1 MNGELNLDVSQNK
14 RGTAARSEVYKILS
28 NIFTYPLNE
37 DQKDFVMHGAELALL
52 DAAAQLPFGV
62 PAIDSLGR
70 THTTPAADAEDI
82 QVTYSTLFDNCAG
95 RPVLSLHEKDY
106 SKNDRKQIW
115 EDLIRFYEHFGVIY
129 NLKDCKEWPDH
140 IGIQLE
146 FLHYLTFLEAGTPD
160 DEIDVY
166 VAAESDF
173 LERHVAEWV
182 PKFSEKLQ
190 AMADGSPYGTLA
202 QVLSQFVEEEKTFN
216 RQRRTVQ

>member
-1 MNGELNLDVSQNK
+1 MNGEQNLAVPQHK

-28 NIFTYPLNE
+28 SIFTYPKDE
-37 DQKDFVMHGAELALL
+37 DQKDFVRYGAELALL
-52 DAAAQLPFGV
+52 NAAAQLPFGV
-62 PAIDSLGR
+62 PAMGSLGGV
-70 THTTPAADAEDI
+70 HLTPAADAEDL

-95 RPVLSLHEKDY
+95 RPVISLHEKDY
-106 SKNDRKQIW
+106 SKNETKQIW
-115 EDLIRFYEHFGVIY
+115 EDLIRFYEHFGVVY

-160 DEIDVY
+160 DEIHVY

-173 LERHVAEWV
+173 LERHVAEWI
-182 PKFSEKLQ
+182 PKFSEKLHS
-190 AMADGSPYGTLA
+190 MAEDSPYGSLA
-202 QVLSQFVEEEKTFN
+202 QVLKQFVEEERTFN